1 MFNRSRSNLAIW
13 FTLSMGSIL
22 VVFAGILY
30 VREARDRLQAFDQT
44 LYDTSRILAAG
55 VENLVY
61 EGQKRIDLENVPIL
75 GRDSLP
81 LSSNL
86 VFARW
91 YTPEKQL
98 LQFIGPIPPSQLTTP
113 SGFQTLTADS
123 AGEFPPHRLRQLTL
137 PVYQDEQ
144 LIGYLQVAAPLISVE
159 EPLRQLRLFLIVGV
173 PLALGA
179 IALTGW
185 FLGGKAMQPI
195 RQSYEL
201 LQQFTADASHE
212 LRTPLAGILSH
223 AQVALM
229 EPIDPQ
235 EQHTRLKIIA
245 EVTESMSLLV
255 SQLLFLARH
264 EGRLAPEMLKTV
276 DLVALIQ
283 SLIVEYSARVQQ
295 KHQILTSELPNQS
308 VTLQAEPDL
317 LRQAIV
323 NLLSN
328 AHRYTPEGGKIHLCL
343 LLSSRWAVI
352 QVNDTGMGISSE
364 DLPRIFDRFYR
375 ADRVRSRQTGG
386 FGLGLAI
393 ARQIVAAH
401 QGQIAVQST
410 LGKGSTFEI
419 KLPLSSSSDSGLTQR
434 LHM

>member
-264 EGRLAPEMLKTV
+264 EGRLAPEMLRTV
-276 DLVALIQ
+276 DLVELIQ
-283 SLIVEYSARVQQ
+283 PLIVEYSARVQQ

-419 KLPLSSSSDSGLTQR
+419 KLPLSSSSDSGLI
-434 LHM
+434 